1 MNKPCYS
8 LYKRILPFGCA
19 MALSIVSLPGDS
31 LWKAGATKSMFAD
44 KRATAVGDLLTI
56 IVQESSTASK
66 DASTKTSKKSGVDA
80 GITSFLYGPG
90 ASGLLTKGGQYPALK
105 IDGSTQFDGS
115 GAVGSSEKIVA
126 RITVRV
132 VDVLPNRNLVLEGS
146 RQTSFSGESQD
157 VILRGMVRPEDITS
171 GNTVYSYNVADVTI
185 KFMSKGV
192 ASDGQKKGWF
202 TRTWDKVN
210 PF

>member
-1 MNKPCYS
+1 
-8 LYKRILPFGCA
+8 

>member
-1 MNKPCYS
+1 
-8 LYKRILPFGCA
+8 
-19 MALSIVSLPGDS
+19 
-31 LWKAGATKSMFAD
+31 MFSD
-44 KRATAVGDLLTI
+44 KRAASVGDLLTI
-56 IVQESSTASK
+56 IVQENNTTSK

-80 GITSFLYGPG
+80 GISSFLYGPG

-105 IDGSTQFDGS
+105 IDGKTEFDGS

-157 VILRGMVRPEDITS
+157 VILRGSVRPEDITS
-171 GNTVYSYNVADVTI
+171 GNTVFSYNVADVTI